1 MSTTSLKANLFGML
15 NWIIFNWKALWS
27 NIYKVVIKLNYPIC
41 FIKLH
46 IHTIQSKPIDWVI
59 SVQGS
64 SGLRDFIGP
73 LFVVASHPPV
83 TKKFRPFIFSF
94 CLQTAPRKFY
104 STTFFLRSCWLL
116 LSFNVVSSK
125 VLLYKTVLWSMLL
138 GTRGQS
144 TIMGALLSGN
154 HLVVGGRSSTSQW
167 ASSFQATLLFSA
179 TTWAKCRWASRVT
192 LAVEWGGRLG

>member
-1 MSTTSLKANLFGML
+1 MFLCNCAFIQFNRSQYRFERFQFG
-15 NWIIFNWKALWS
+15 
-27 NIYKVVIKLNYPIC
+27 
-41 FIKLH
+41 
-46 IHTIQSKPIDWVI
+46 
-59 SVQGS
+59 
-64 SGLRDFIGP
+64 SGGLCHFIGW
-73 LFVVASHPPV
+73 LFVGLQV

-104 STTFFLRSCWLL
+104 STTFFLRSCWLV